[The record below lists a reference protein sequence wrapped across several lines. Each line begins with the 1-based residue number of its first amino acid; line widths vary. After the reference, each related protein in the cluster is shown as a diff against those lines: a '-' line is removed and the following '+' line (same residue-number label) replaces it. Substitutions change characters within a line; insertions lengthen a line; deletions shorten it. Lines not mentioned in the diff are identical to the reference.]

1 MKWIKFV
8 LKIQQWEGSNK
19 CNAVH
24 SILNSKSDIDTAI
37 IRFLELSEMRE
48 NFLKCHRLFLSEIK
62 RKNAIYI

>member
-1 MKWIKFV
+1 MNWIKFV

-48 NFLKCHRLFLSEIK
+48 NFLKWHRVKFEE
-62 RKNAIYI
+62 